1 MAETTN
7 IPDNLLSFLERSE
20 GHTIISLYNSDDS
33 SSKNNTLY
41 NTIEILP
48 KLNINNGLVA
58 TDFFDRQGN
67 TISVTGTLK
76 ILNLNNQHLINM
88 KIITK

>member
-1 MAETTN
+1 MV
-7 IPDNLLSFLERSE
+7 
-20 GHTIISLYNSDDS
+20 
-33 SSKNNTLY
+33 
-41 NTIEILP
+41 
-48 KLNINNGLVA
+48 LVA

-67 TISVTGTLK
+67 TISVTGMLK